1 MDIISKAAFFLDP
14 TEAVKKAIN
23 KWSPNE
29 CKTEKDFENS
39 LYNFLH
45 EHFDDVQITKQDGV
59 GRSRA
64 DLNVGDKVL
73 IEVKKDLRL
82 KSQHDRLTGQ
92 LEDYRKWKGSIII
105 LLVGETEPNL
115 KKKLLRYQEEHTD
128 GWSGVPFHLVEK
140 KVVLG
145 V

>member
-29 CKTEKDFENS
+29 CKIEKDYENS

-45 EHFDDVQITKQDGV
+45 EHFDEVQITKQYGV

-73 IEVKKDLRL
+73 IEVKKDLQS

-128 GWSGVPFHLVEK
+128 GWSGVPFHLAEK
-140 KVVLG
+140 KVV
-145 V
+145 